1 MSGNAPAG
9 SGMPATAV
17 SASGN
22 AESGNDAGTVG
33 LEQIVNE
40 AINKALG
47 PRIRR
52 EFERFEK
59 LLADKTQPTQEQ
71 ATAAPEAQQ
80 GERSSIKQLEQ
91 QLMQL
96 KRELETKEK
105 QRSEAERRA
114 DDTRLYGDVTQH
126 FARHIGADS
135 PDLEPYVSAHKSSFR
150 IRDGLTFYVKPN
162 EYGEETYVPAKDA
175 VDEMFKTS
183 LKHLVQ
189 RNKTPQ
195 LPGNANR
202 NAQGRPMTPPT
213 QQQQGRNAI
222 YDTVAQHFASQGAP
236 DAAAAFDAAAAK
248 PKP

>member
-9 SGMPATAV
+9 SGMPANNAV
-17 SASGN
+17 STSGN
-22 AESGNDAGTVG
+22 VESGNDAGTVG
-33 LEQIVNE
+33 LEQLVNE

-59 LLADKTQPTQEQ
+59 LLADKTQPAQEQ
-71 ATAAPEAQQ
+71 APAPEAQP
-80 GERSSIKQLEQ
+80 GERGSIKQLEQ
-91 QLMQL
+91 QLTQL
-96 KRELETKEK
+96 KRELENKDK
-105 QRSEAERRA
+105 QRLEAEKRA
-114 DDTRLYGDVTQH
+114 EETRLMGDVTQH

-135 PDLEPYVSAHKSSFR
+135 PDLEPYVNAHKSNFR
-150 IRDGLTFYVKPN
+150 IRDGQSFFVRPN

-175 VDEMFKTS
+175 VDELFKS
-183 LKHLVQ
+183 QLKHLVQ

-202 NAQGRPMTPPT
+202 NAQGRPMTSPS
-213 QQQQGRNAI
+213 QQPQGRNAI
-222 YDTVAQHFASQGAP
+222 YDTVAQHFATQGAP
-236 DAAAAFDAAAAK
+236 DAAAAFDAAAVK